1 MKPFVLLTPAHQIN
15 ETELTYHQVM
25 RGYTNCI
32 FRAGAVPIVMT
43 HMPEKEEM
51 DRLLELCSG
60 LMLIGGVDVHPK
72 YFGESEV
79 HETCTLDDDRD
90 DLEFPL
96 LDMFV
101 KAKKPILAICRGM
114 QVVHTYF
121 GGTLY
126 QDLPSQKGVNHRAIL
141 HNVKCEKGSILERLF
156 GEEFEVNSFHHQ
168 AAKDM
173 GEGMRAT
180 AWGEDG
186 IVEAIEHESLPIWA
200 VQFHPERL
208 SGPDRKVGTEA
219 VARESTPD
227 FSPFFEDFVKALK

>member
-1 MKPFVLLTPAHQIN
+1 MKPFVLLTTAHQIN

-43 HMPEKEEM
+43 HTPEKEEM

-72 YFGESEV
+72 YYGETEV
-79 HETCTLDDDRD
+79 HETCVLDDERD
-90 DLEFPL
+90 DMEFPL

-141 HNVKCEKGSILERLF
+141 HDVTCEKGSILERLF
-156 GEEFEVNSFHHQ
+156 GEKFEVNSFHHQ

-173 GEGMRAT
+173 GKGMRAT

-208 SGPDRKVGTEA
+208 SGEDRKVGSEA
-219 VARESTPD
+219 VARETTPD

>member
-1 MKPFVLLTPAHQIN
+1 MKPFVLLTTAHQVN

-43 HMPEKEEM
+43 HTPEKEEM

-72 YFGESEV
+72 YYGENEV
-79 HETCTLDDDRD
+79 HETCVLDDERD
-90 DLEFPL
+90 DMEFPL

-141 HNVKCEKGSILERLF
+141 
-156 GEEFEVNSFHHQ
+156 
-168 AAKDM
+168 
-173 GEGMRAT
+173 RAT

-208 SGPDRKVGTEA
+208 SGEDRKVGSEA